1 MYIQKKIIIRRCG
14 PPVYPIDRLTSTHTQ
29 KCGARSA
36 APVSDQGFGSLG
48 LANNTYRQT
57 EIFPLEFPLVKVS
70 IGTRKPLRFTPDSQ
84 RIDLTGFRITVQQGQ
99 VRAIFSA
106 GMNIITEGSPL
117 LLTFLKASPDA
128 ALAL

>member
-1 MYIQKKIIIRRCG
+1 MYAYVIIRRCG

-70 IGTRKPLRFTPDSQ
+70 VGNGKPCGLPPSHRS
-84 RIDLTGFRITVQQGQ
+84 DLTKFQDHCPRKD
-99 VRAIFSA
+99 RSA
-106 GMNIITEGSPL
+106 KDIPRPRE
-117 LLTFLKASPDA
+117 

>member
-1 MYIQKKIIIRRCG
+1 MYAYVIIRRCG

-57 EIFPLEFPLVKVS
+57 EIFPLEFPSVEVS
-70 IGTRKPLRFTPDSQ
+70 VGIRKPCGLPPRRLF
-84 RIDLTGFRITVQQGQ
+84 DLTVLGSLSTAGQ
-99 VRAIFSA
+99 VRDTHSA
-106 GMNIITEGSPL
+106 VVLSSKIPL
-117 LLTFLKASPDA
+117 
-128 ALAL
+128 

>member
-1 MYIQKKIIIRRCG
+1 MYAYVIIRRCG

-70 IGTRKPLRFTPDSQ
+70 IGTRKPCGLPPIHRF
-84 RIDLTGFRITVQQGQ
+84 DLTVLGSLSPGGQ
-99 VRAIFSA
+99 VRDTHSA
-106 GMNIITEGSPL
+106 ERKDGKRDSDL
-117 LLTFLKASPDA
+117 LDSRIE
-128 ALAL
+128 